1 MPYLK
6 PKLRFIVWWAYP
18 TKWHVSYLERV
29 GWELEDSG
37 YNNNEKSWMG
47 DIERWRRK
55 RDNTPPGCPL
65 RAEVHKHQCST
76 FIAQTK
82 VMPSLPNLLKELV
95 LGHSKEDQQKL
106 TLADGRTLF
115 WYQAFFVWD
124 LHRFMNVVNELDYH
138 RQGMR
143 ECNLHHMKL
152 TLLKF

>member
-1 MPYLK
+1 MGWFSNLTMCFLNLWNKHICCMIQCVDATKHQMNPPLSTIRL
-6 PKLRFIVWWAYP
+6 PKCMCFPSPTFCIYIVYHHLY
-18 TKWHVSYLERV
+18 KH
-29 GWELEDSG
+29 
-37 YNNNEKSWMG
+37 G
-47 DIERWRRK
+47 DINNQYSSNDVK
-55 RDNTPPGCPL
+55 
-65 RAEVHKHQCST
+65 
-76 FIAQTK
+76 
-82 VMPSLPNLLKELV
+82 
-95 LGHSKEDQQKL
+95 SKEDQQKL